1 MDTCVTSV
9 RIENGWAIVNGTL
22 GERRYQFYGASA
34 AAMLYRGE
42 WLAAKGIS
50 IML

>member
-1 MDTCVTSV
+1 MDTCVISV

-42 WLAAKGIS
+42 YLRKNGIE
-50 IML
+50 